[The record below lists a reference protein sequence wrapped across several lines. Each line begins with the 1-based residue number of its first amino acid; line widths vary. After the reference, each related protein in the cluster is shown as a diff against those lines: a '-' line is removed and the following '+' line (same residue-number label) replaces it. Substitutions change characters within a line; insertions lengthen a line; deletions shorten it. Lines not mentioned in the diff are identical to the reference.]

1 MHDFRS
7 INANNLIKK
16 KIKLRKMIHVRISEI
31 LSIDN
36 ISQNIKIF
44 ILHFFEKIHIEFM
57 PNCSWN
63 CSWNRL

>member
-44 ILHFFEKIHIEFM
+44 ILHFLWKNTYWIYAE
-57 PNCSWN
+57 
-63 CSWNRL
+63 L

>member
-1 MHDFRS
+1 
-7 INANNLIKK
+7 
-16 KIKLRKMIHVRISEI
+16 MIHVRISEI

-57 PNCSWN
+57 PNCS
-63 CSWNRL
+63 

>member
-16 KIKLRKMIHVRISEI
+16 KIKLRKIIHVRISEI

-44 ILHFFEKIHIEFM
+44 ILHFLWKNTYWIYAE
-57 PNCSWN
+57 
-63 CSWNRL
+63 L

>member
-31 LSIDN
+31 LSIDD

-44 ILHFFEKIHIEFM
+44 ILHFLWKNTYWIYAE
-57 PNCSWN
+57 
-63 CSWNRL
+63 L